1 MKPRQASPLKQPPS
15 QVRTLAAGLCC
26 DLRAWGADKV
36 HSLWAGGHFLL
47 LAHSARMLGVDPL
60 CTLQLT

>member
-26 DLRAWGADKV
+26 DLREWGLTKSIPCGLVDIFCCM
-36 HSLWAGGHFLL
+36 HILHECGGWI
-47 LAHSARMLGVDPL
+47 
-60 CTLQLT
+60 LTAPCS